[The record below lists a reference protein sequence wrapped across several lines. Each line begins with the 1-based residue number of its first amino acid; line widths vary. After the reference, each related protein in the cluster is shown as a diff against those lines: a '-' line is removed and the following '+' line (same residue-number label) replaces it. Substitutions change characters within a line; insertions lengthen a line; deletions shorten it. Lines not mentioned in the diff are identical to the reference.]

1 MKTAKFINLLLL
13 LGIATLISVWSFWR
27 FGAQDSGEVALWEMT
42 GQMAFDEVVTANN
55 TSVLRQNG
63 RDAVVLMPGAQA
75 QITWDEVQD
84 HLDVDLIQGEMLFAT
99 LAGDMTI
106 SVNADFA
113 RVDSQ
118 NNMTYVV
125 LEEGTMEVYAL
136 QHPSS
141 VTFTLQGEDLNS
153 IPVPTGH
160 RIKVPESKISP
171 TIGRLRLT
179 KLTKEFP
186 AFVLDGDDLT
196 KALITEISDL
206 EAAYEKSSLNFLND
220 LQVNSQF
227 GPAQLGFAAKF
238 SDGVQTFEQV
248 VTVLPHANER
258 LESTIEEEVL
268 AYTMSNLL
276 FGDKVAGDAWLLQWS
291 QMPHNLME
299 LQDLYASLFFVLPG
313 DELYSVKSSAATVV
327 YSSDDSLTSLRR
339 QYQEIEN
346 LLMRSSHVQAE
357 AAYDVYKAEFLANL
371 NNGVFDDLGLLDD
384 LSREFILLEILLR
397 NNELFYSVEDIELLT
412 ALEEKILSFA
422 GSDQDLDEER
432 QAFVQSKL
440 RFLGNLF
447 DFVIE
452 RVISPEDATEL
463 ANELLFQGQ
472 SYMSNISSKVAV
484 SEYFESE
491 LENYELS
498 IQFMTSPEFYSYES
512 FDEGL
517 LAYSQ
522 KVDDLNELNA
532 YLQNLRTG
540 QIESEE
546 LAPGPNEEEAVKE
559 VERALK
565 DNGVQFAAVVSL
577 GDAAN
582 RLFEILGARTEGYA
596 FDANYDR
603 ETGILYDVVAENVR
617 FSTGILLGS
626 ASEVI
631 SLALEEEVEVEEV
644 SEVEIPV
651 ETGSS
656 LAESVALDF
665 VESQFE
671 AAGLSLEDFE
681 ISLTDL
687 ESNLFSFTGV
697 ITSANLAISG
707 VYISD
712 TGRVMGVVW
721 EYNELP
727 QTFPDVDLEQLEV
740 AIFATYGALE
750 K

>member
-1 MKTAKFINLLLL
+1 MLLL

-42 GQMAFDEVVTANN
+42 GQMAFDEVVTSNN

-75 QITWDEVQD
+75 QVTWDEVED
-84 HLDVDLIQGEMLFAT
+84 HLDVDLMQGEMLFAT
-99 LAGDMTI
+99 LAGDVTV
-106 SVNADFA
+106 SVSTDFA

-118 NNMTYVV
+118 NNMAYVS
-125 LEEGTMEVYAL
+125 LEDANMEVYAL

-160 RIKVPESKISP
+160 RVKVSGSKISS

-179 KLTKEFP
+179 KLSKEFP
-186 AFVLDGDDLT
+186 AFALDEDDLT
-196 KALITEISDL
+196 KKLVSEIMALEK
-206 EAAYEKSSLNFLND
+206 AYETSSLNFLND
-220 LQVNSQF
+220 LQVNSEF
-227 GPAQLGFAAKF
+227 GPAQIGFASKF
-238 SDGVQTFEQV
+238 SDGVQGFEQV
-248 VTVLPHANER
+248 VTVLPHANAR
-258 LESTIEEEVL
+258 LESNIEEEVL
-268 AYTMSNLL
+268 TYSMSNLL

-291 QMPHNLME
+291 QMPHNLAE

-313 DELYSVKSSAATVV
+313 DELYSVKSSAAEVV
-327 YSSDDSLTSLRR
+327 YSSDDAFTSLRR

-346 LLMRSSHVQAE
+346 LVQRASLVQAE
-357 AAYDVYKAEFLANL
+357 AAYDAYKAEFLANL
-371 NNGVFDDLGLLDD
+371 DLLDD
-384 LSREFILLEILLR
+384 LSREYILLELLLR
-397 NNELFYSVEDIELLT
+397 DNELFYTVEDTELLT
-412 ALEEKILSFA
+412 ALEVKILSFA

-432 QAFVQSKL
+432 QAFIQSKL

-452 RVISPEDATEL
+452 KVISPVEATDL
-463 ANELLFQGQ
+463 ANELLFQAE
-472 SYMSNISSKVAV
+472 SYMSDVSSQVAV

-491 LENYELS
+491 LAAYELS

-517 LAYSQ
+517 LAYGK
-522 KVDDLNELNA
+522 KVDDLNELNN

-540 QIESEE
+540 QIENED
-546 LAPGPNEEEAVKE
+546 LDPGPNEDDAIDE
-559 VERALK
+559 VEKALK
-565 DNGVQFAAVVSL
+565 NNEIQFATVVSL

-582 RLFEILGARTEGYA
+582 RLFEIVGARTGGYA

-603 ETGILYDVVAENVR
+603 ETGILYDVVADDVR
-617 FSTGILLGS
+617 FSTGILLES

-631 SLALEEEVEVEEV
+631 TLALEEEIVVEEVEEV
-644 SEVEIPV
+644 ETVEVE
-651 ETGSS
+651 SS
-656 LAESVALDF
+656 LAEGVALDF

-671 AAGLSLEDFE
+671 EAGLNLDDFE

-687 ESNLFSFTGV
+687 ESNLFSFSGV
-697 ITSANLAISG
+697 ISSANLPVSG

-727 QTFPDVDLEQLEV
+727 QTFPDVDLEQLEG
-740 AIFATYGALE
+740 AIMATYEALE
-750 K
+750 ASQ